1 MLIEDIQNKI
11 QNDYDEQFLYMTGK
25 QLTIFRETYSSTPQL
40 EDLQPKLQEKIGDYL
55 ENGTIIVVDDDDR

>member
-1 MLIEDIQNKI
+1 
-11 QNDYDEQFLYMTGK
+11 MTGK
-25 QLTIFRETYSSTPQL
+25 PLTIFRETCTFTPQL